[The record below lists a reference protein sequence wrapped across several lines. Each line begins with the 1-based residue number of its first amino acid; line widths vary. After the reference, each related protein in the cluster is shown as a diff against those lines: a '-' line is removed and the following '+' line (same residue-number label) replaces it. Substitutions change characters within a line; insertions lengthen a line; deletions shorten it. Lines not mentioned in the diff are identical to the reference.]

1 MTPLGDE
8 RDRWR
13 REHGA
18 YLRGLARKL
27 CRSQL
32 DPEDLVKDVL
42 ERPLRAAIPAG
53 ADERAW
59 LARAMHEAFID
70 RLCRWQRREDGRADT
85 LEYVRTPIEERPW
98 WQGLTAEA
106 VRAQIARLPDEE
118 RAAFELLALEGASY
132 RDIAARLGIAKAA
145 VGERIL
151 RARGRLRAQ
160 LAEERGRG

>member
-1 MTPLGDE
+1 VTPPREE

-13 REHGA
+13 REYGA

-59 LARAMHEAFID
+59 LARAMHELFID
-70 RLCRWQRREDGRADT
+70 RLCRRQSQDGELAET
-85 LEYVRTPIEERPW
+85 LEYVRAPHEERPW
-98 WQGLTAEA
+98 WQGLTADG
-106 VRAQIARLPDEE
+106 VRAQVARLPDEE
-118 RAAFELLALEGASY
+118 RAAFELLALGGASY
-132 RDIAARLGIAKAA
+132 RDIAARLGIAKDSVA
-145 VGERIL
+145 ERIL
-151 RARGRLRAQ
+151 RARRRLRTQ